1 MMEKRYCIF
10 DMDGTLVDSMGYWHA
25 LSMDFLRQYGISPI
39 PEQLAAIAPMTMLE
53 SARYFMDTFGLPG
66 PPERMVGEFV
76 AIMGR
81 HYREDIPLKP
91 GAGCYLSQLKDTGAR
106 LCVAT
111 ATAAPLARACLNRLG
126 VDGMFEFLLSGE
138 TLGAGKD
145 RPDLYLAASERLGA
159 APADTAVFEDAF
171 FAAVTAKG
179 AGFYTVGVYD
189 RFQGRV
195 DQMRALC
202 DEYIADWREVSPL

>member
-1 MMEKRYCIF
+1 MEKRYCIF

-171 FAAVTAKG
+171 FAAATAKG